1 MIRKLLIL
9 SICIPMFCGGQI
21 FADECKPSGDLRYIC
36 GPVNAEDILPLGNTK
51 WLITSGMNGQL
62 INTHDKGHIYLVNRR
77 DKTFEELFPG
87 KKPVFRPDKKMFSA
101 CPAPIDPEN
110 FSAHGLALKQIST
123 NRFHLYVTS
132 HGEREAIEVF
142 EIDAQ
147 GRKPTIS
154 WTGCVPLPDNMFSN
168 SVAILAD
175 GGFVVTKFFDP
186 KVPDSFNSIFEG
198 KITGCIYE
206 WHPGGRV
213 KVIEGT
219 ELSGAN
225 GIAVSKDNKWVY
237 VAASGTREIIRFNRT
252 QSPVKLSRVRVSI
265 QPDNIHWGDN
275 GMLYTTGSN
284 YVPPDECKSS
294 DCNTGWSIL
303 RIDPE
308 TLKTVRVTGF
318 DQTATLQKASTAI
331 PVGNEIWIGTY
342 SGNRIGYLP
351 EP

>member
-1 MIRKLLIL
+1 MR
-9 SICIPMFCGGQI
+9 
-21 FADECKPSGDLRYIC
+21 AR
-36 GPVNAEDILPLGNTK
+36 
-51 WLITSGMNGQL
+51 
-62 INTHDKGHIYLVNRR
+62 
-77 DKTFEELFPG
+77 
-87 KKPVFRPDKKMFSA
+87 
-101 CPAPIDPEN
+101 
-110 FSAHGLALKQIST
+110 
-123 NRFHLYVTS
+123 
-132 HGEREAIEVF
+132 
-142 EIDAQ
+142 
-147 GRKPTIS
+147 
-154 WTGCVPLPDNMFSN
+154 
-168 SVAILAD
+168 
-175 GGFVVTKFFDP
+175 
-186 KVPDSFNSIFEG
+186 
-198 KITGCIYE
+198 CIYE

-265 QPDNIHWGDN
+265 QPDNIRWGDD